1 MKEKSKVIIGLSS
14 VLVLLLLVPISLSV
28 LTFALP
34 SVYSSTFY
42 GGMANKLALLK
53 KKENRRI
60 IVIGGSSVPFS
71 IDSSLIKK
79 ELPDFDPVDFGLYA
93 SLGTTMMMDLAKE
106 DIQKGDI
113 VILSPEQSNQTL
125 SMYFNVS
132 EAWKAL
138 DSNLDYVFRLNN
150 ESKKKMM
157 GASATYVGDKYR
169 YLTSSLPTPSGI
181 YSASSFNEYGDIS
194 AMREYNIMPAG
205 VDNNSKIVFDKGV
218 IEKDFISYMNDFYK
232 TVWNKGASLYYRFSP
247 MNIDAIKGEEG
258 IDSYYD
264 YLDSKLL
271 FPIMGNPHNSVM
283 EKEWFYDTNFHLN
296 SFGAKKFTKA
306 LVQDIKLTLKDNSK
320 TEIEDPVMPIL
331 PIPEIIEGDNSD
343 SSCFTY
349 YEQDGSYLIN
359 GLTMEGQK
367 KERLVI
373 PVSYNDKPVVSFP
386 SSLFKGNKII
396 KEIVIQPN
404 IRSMEDYSF
413 ASSSL
418 ERLILEIEDPSRL
431 MVGSHLLDES
441 NADIYVK
448 KERYN
453 DFLVSYF
460 WAMYANRIKPLD

>member
-14 VLVLLLLVPISLSV
+14 VLVLLLLVPLSLSV

-113 VILSPEQSNQTL
+113 VILSPEQSFQTL
-125 SMYFNVS
+125 SMYFNAS

-150 ESKKKMM
+150 DNKKKMM

-194 AMREYNIMPAG
+194 TLREYNIMPAG

-218 IEKDFISYMNDFYK
+218 IEEDFISYMNDFYK
-232 TVWNKGASLYYRFSP
+232 AVWNKGASLYYRFSP
-247 MNIDAIKGEEG
+247 MNIAAVKGEKD
-258 IDSYYD
+258 IDSYYE
-264 YLDSKLL
+264 YLNSKLL
-271 FPIMGNPHNSVM
+271 FPIMGNPHNSLM

-296 SFGAKKFTKA
+296 SFGAKKFTKT
-306 LVQDIKLTLKDNSK
+306 LIQDIKLTLKDNSK

-331 PIPEIIEGDNSD
+331 PIPEIIEGDNRD

-349 YEQDGSYLIN
+349 FEQDGSYLIS

-367 KERLVI
+367 KEKLVI
-373 PVSYNDKPVVSFP
+373 PVSYNDKPVVSFS
-386 SSLFKGNKII
+386 SSLFKGNKVI
-396 KEIVIQPN
+396 KEIMIQPN
-404 IRSMEDYSF
+404 IRSMEDHSF

-418 ERLILEIEDPSRL
+418 ERLVLEIEDPSRL

-448 KERYN
+448 KDRYN

-460 WAMYANRIKPLD
+460 WAMYADRIRPLD